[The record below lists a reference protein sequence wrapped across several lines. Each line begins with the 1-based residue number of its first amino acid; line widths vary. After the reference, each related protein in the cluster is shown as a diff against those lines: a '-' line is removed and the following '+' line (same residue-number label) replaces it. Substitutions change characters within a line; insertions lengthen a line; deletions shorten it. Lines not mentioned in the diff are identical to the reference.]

1 MILNKKVLYVTTLL
15 SIGLI
20 GCKNPISKHV
30 DCDDPSAIS
39 LVQTVLKNDLDKRLD
54 KELKSLIEG
63 NVIKDLD
70 PAKLK
75 LSGKNVQYNIVDSR
89 TDFIDPNSTRTKCA
103 IDLTVVI
110 PDDTIKKSNEAR
122 KKIEE
127 DSIDKQATKLDVEY
141 ESNKVKLILQYVLQP
156 TDKGDKVLAVVEN
169 TGNVQKLVSDIL
181 VYAFLKP
188 QIEKNIIKNNE
199 AARVYQRQAERAYN
213 EAQEAADA
221 AAQEAVDAAAE
232 AENY

>member
-1 MILNKKVLYVTTLL
+1 MILNKKALYVTTLL

>member
-1 MILNKKVLYVTTLL
+1 M
-15 SIGLI
+15 
-20 GCKNPISKHV
+20 
-30 DCDDPSAIS
+30 
-39 LVQTVLKNDLDKRLD
+39 
-54 KELKSLIEG
+54 
-63 NVIKDLD
+63 
-70 PAKLK
+70 
-75 LSGKNVQYNIVDSR
+75 
-89 TDFIDPNSTRTKCA
+89 
-103 IDLTVVI
+103 
-110 PDDTIKKSNEAR
+110 
-122 KKIEE
+122 
-127 DSIDKQATKLDVEY
+127 
-141 ESNKVKLILQYVLQP
+141 QYVLQP

>member
-1 MILNKKVLYVTTLL
+1 MILNKKALYVTTLL

-110 PDDTIKKSNEAR
+110 PDDTIKNLMKHV
-122 KKIEE
+122 KK
-127 DSIDKQATKLDVEY
+127 
-141 ESNKVKLILQYVLQP
+141 
-156 TDKGDKVLAVVEN
+156 
-169 TGNVQKLVSDIL
+169 
-181 VYAFLKP
+181 
-188 QIEKNIIKNNE
+188 
-199 AARVYQRQAERAYN
+199 
-213 EAQEAADA
+213 
-221 AAQEAVDAAAE
+221 
-232 AENY
+232 